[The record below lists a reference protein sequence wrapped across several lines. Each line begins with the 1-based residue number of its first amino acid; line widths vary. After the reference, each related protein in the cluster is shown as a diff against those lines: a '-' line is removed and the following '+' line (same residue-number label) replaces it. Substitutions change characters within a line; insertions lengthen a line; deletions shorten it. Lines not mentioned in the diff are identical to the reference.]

1 MDGAGKVLFEA
12 LDRGPQGLYICN
24 MQISAATN
32 SSSQTTRQAQR
43 LHRAVTEL
51 VRRYQFRDRN
61 EICCFGISV
70 SQCHALEV
78 LGQAGELA
86 MGALASQMHLSV
98 STMTR
103 VVDQLV
109 ARGLA
114 QRGENAEDRR
124 VCCVEPTPKGRELL
138 GRISAELLEGETAIL
153 DKVAAEHR
161 ESVIHALEELSR
173 AVDEWRG
180 VEPRQGGSCCA
191 ETTDG

>member
-1 MDGAGKVLFEA
+1 
-12 LDRGPQGLYICN
+12 
-24 MQISAATN
+24 MQISALTSIKPQVAD
-32 SSSQTTRQAQR
+32 QARR

-51 VRRYQFRDRN
+51 MRRYQFRDRN
-61 EICCFGISV
+61 EICCFGVSV
-70 SQCHALEV
+70 SQCHALEA
-78 LGQAGELA
+78 LGQAGELT
-86 MGALASQMHLSV
+86 MGELASQMHLSV
-98 STMTR
+98 STVTR

-114 QRGENAEDRR
+114 QRGEDAKDRR

-153 DKVAAEHR
+153 TKVPAEHR

-180 VEPRQGGSCCA
+180 VERRQEGGCCV

>member
-1 MDGAGKVLFEA
+1 MRRSEGVCLEA
-12 LDRGPQGLYICN
+12 LDSGRRTDYICN
-24 MQISAATN
+24 MQISALANTPKR
-32 SSSQTTRQAQR
+32 TTEQARR

-70 SQCHALEV
+70 SQCYALEV
-78 LGQAGELA
+78 LAQAGTLT
-86 MGALASQMHLSV
+86 MGALASHMQLSV

-109 ARGLA
+109 AHGLV
-114 QRGENAEDRR
+114 QRGVDAEDRR
-124 VCCVEPTPKGRELL
+124 VCCVEPTSKGRQLL
-138 GRISAELLEGETAIL
+138 ERISAELLKGERAIL
-153 DKVAAEHR
+153 DKLPGEHR
-161 ESVIHALEELSR
+161 ESVIFALEELSR

-180 VEPRQGGSCCA
+180 VTPHQGGACCA

>member
-1 MDGAGKVLFEA
+1 
-12 LDRGPQGLYICN
+12 
-24 MQISAATN
+24 
-32 SSSQTTRQAQR
+32 
-43 LHRAVTEL
+43 L

-61 EICCFGISV
+61 EICCFGVSV
-70 SQCHALEV
+70 SQCHALEA
-78 LGQAGELA
+78 LGQAGELT

-98 STMTR
+98 STLTR

-138 GRISAELLEGETAIL
+138 GKISAELLEGETAIL
-153 DKVAAEHR
+153 AKVPAEHR

-180 VEPRQGGSCCA
+180 VGPRQGGSCCA

>member
-1 MDGAGKVLFEA
+1 
-12 LDRGPQGLYICN
+12 
-24 MQISAATN
+24 MQISVPANIQPRATD
-32 SSSQTTRQAQR
+32 QARR

-61 EICCFGISV
+61 EICCFGVSV
-70 SQCHALEV
+70 SQCHALEA
-78 LGQAGELA
+78 LGQAGELT

-98 STMTR
+98 STVTR

-114 QRGENAEDRR
+114 QRGEDAADRR
-124 VCCVEPTPKGRELL
+124 VCCVEPTSKGRELL

-153 DKVAAEHR
+153 AKVPAEHR

-180 VEPRQGGSCCA
+180 VGPRQGGSCCA

>member
-1 MDGAGKVLFEA
+1 
-12 LDRGPQGLYICN
+12 
-24 MQISAATN
+24 MQVSPAAPSHVTDPDL
-32 SSSQTTRQAQR
+32 AQR

-70 SQCHALEV
+70 SQCYTLEA
-78 LGQAGELA
+78 LGQAGALT
-86 MGALASQMHLSV
+86 MGARASRMQLSV

-103 VVDQLV
+103 VVDQRV
-109 ARGLA
+109 ARGLV
-114 QRGENAEDRR
+114 QRSEDANDRR
-124 VCCVEPTPKGRELL
+124 VCCVASTAKGRQLL
-138 GRISAELLEGETAIL
+138 ARISAELLEGERAIL
-153 DKVAAEHR
+153 EKLPAKHR

-191 ETTDG
+191 ESSDG

>member
-1 MDGAGKVLFEA
+1 
-12 LDRGPQGLYICN
+12 
-24 MQISAATN
+24 
-32 SSSQTTRQAQR
+32 
-43 LHRAVTEL
+43 VTEL

-70 SQCHALEV
+70 SQCHALEA
-78 LGQAGELA
+78 LGRAGELT
-86 MGALASQMHLSV
+86 MSALASQMQLSV
-98 STMTR
+98 STVTR

-114 QRGENAEDRR
+114 QRGEDAEDRR
-124 VCCVEPTPKGRELL
+124 VCCVEPTPEGRELL

-153 DKVAAEHR
+153 AKLPAEHR

-180 VEPRQGGSCCA
+180 VGPRQGGSCCA

>member
-1 MDGAGKVLFEA
+1 
-12 LDRGPQGLYICN
+12 

-51 VRRYQFRDRN
+51 VRRYQFRDRT

-114 QRGENAEDRR
+114 QRGENVEDRR

-153 DKVAAEHR
+153 AKVPAEHR

-180 VEPRQGGSCCA
+180 ATPHQGGTCCA

>member
-1 MDGAGKVLFEA
+1 
-12 LDRGPQGLYICN
+12 
-24 MQISAATN
+24 MQV
-32 SSSQTTRQAQR
+32 SSPARSHTADSDQAHR
-43 LHRAVTEL
+43 LHGAVTQL

-70 SQCHALEV
+70 SQCYALEA
-78 LGQAGELA
+78 LGQAGELT
-86 MGALASQMHLSV
+86 MGALASRMQLSV

-114 QRGENAEDRR
+114 QRGEDAEDRR
-124 VCCVEPTPKGRELL
+124 VCCVEPTLKGRKLL
-138 GRISAELLEGETAIL
+138 ARISAELLGSERAIL
-153 DKVAAEHR
+153 DKVPAEHR

-180 VEPRQGGSCCA
+180 VEPRQEGSCCA
-191 ETTDG
+191 ESSDG

>member
-1 MDGAGKVLFEA
+1 
-12 LDRGPQGLYICN
+12 
-24 MQISAATN
+24 MQVSSPARSHSADFD
-32 SSSQTTRQAQR
+32 QARR

-70 SQCHALEV
+70 SQCHALEA
-78 LGQAGELA
+78 LGQAGQLT
-86 MGALASQMHLSV
+86 MGALASQMQLSV

-114 QRGENAEDRR
+114 QRGEDAEDRR
-124 VCCVEPTPKGRELL
+124 VCCVEPTLKGRKLL
-138 GRISAELLEGETAIL
+138 ARISAELLGSERAIL
-153 DKVAAEHR
+153 DKVPAEHG

-180 VEPRQGGSCCA
+180 VEPRQEGSCCA
-191 ETTDG
+191 ESSDG